1 PARGRGGLRRRRTG
15 AERRSAHRAVARRAG
30 ALRRRNGVS
39 LPRRSRGLRRRARAS
54 SLRAPLHLARRLPH
68 ARAGRGDGCG
78 AAHRS
83 ADAWRPRSAGDPVA
97 RRALAGARLMARKTS
112 FYYSFLV
119 LPPEQRRA
127 IVAVWDFCRAVD
139 DAVDEAP
146 VVAPGGDALPAGRA
160 AVAFWR
166 EELARAFDGREPA
179 TAQGRRLQ
187 PFVRQF
193 DLPRQAFEDV
203 IDGVAMDLDTT
214 SYQTFADLFE
224 YCRRVASAVGLI
236 CIRIFGC
243 RDDHA
248 REYAV
253 SLGVAL
259 QLTNIL
265 RDIPD
270 DLARGRVYLPLE
282 DLAAH
287 GCTVDDLAKGVV
299 TDPVRRLLA
308 FECARAR
315 EFYQRAILARPDEDR
330 RRLVAAEIMRAVY
343 FETLRRI
350 ERNGYDVFKGRV
362 RVKRPMQAF
371 IAVRQLIQ

>member
-1 PARGRGGLRRRRTG
+1 
-15 AERRSAHRAVARRAG
+15 
-30 ALRRRNGVS
+30 
-39 LPRRSRGLRRRARAS
+39 
-54 SLRAPLHLARRLPH
+54 
-68 ARAGRGDGCG
+68 
-78 AAHRS
+78 
-83 ADAWRPRSAGDPVA
+83 
-97 RRALAGARLMARKTS
+97 MARKTS

-119 LPPEQRRA
+119 LPAEQRQA

-139 DAVDEAP
+139 DAVDESPA
-146 VVAPGGDALPAGRA
+146 ASEPAGRE

-166 EELARAFDGREPA
+166 AELARAFDGSSTSTPQARH
-179 TAQGRRLQ
+179 LQ
-187 PFVRQF
+187 PFITRF
-193 DLPRQAFEDV
+193 GLPRQAFEDV
-203 IDGVAMDLDTT
+203 IDGVEMDLDTT
-214 SYQTFADLFE
+214 RYGTFTDLCE

-243 RDDHA
+243 RNEGA

-253 SLGVAL
+253 NLGLAL

-282 DLAAH
+282 DLSAH
-287 GCTVDDLAKGVV
+287 GCTVDDLARGAL

-315 EFYQRAILARPDEDR
+315 DFYQRAILARPEEDR

-343 FETLRRI
+343 FETLLRI
-350 ERNGYDVFKGRV
+350 ERNGYDVFNGRV
-362 RVKRPMQAF
+362 RVRRPMQAY
-371 IAVRQLIQ
+371 IALRQVIGSLGRPVV